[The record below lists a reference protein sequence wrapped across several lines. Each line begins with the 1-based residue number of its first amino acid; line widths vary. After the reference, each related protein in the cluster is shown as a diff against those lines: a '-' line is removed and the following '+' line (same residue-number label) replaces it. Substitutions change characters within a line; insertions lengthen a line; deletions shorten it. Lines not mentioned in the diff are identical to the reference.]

1 MDVERNTL
9 SLFFEFFSAQ
19 DTRTEKDCETQIIEC
34 SGEMNLLG
42 SLASRV
48 FLHQKATVQEAE
60 QVMYKHRY
68 L

>member
-1 MDVERNTL
+1 MLKEICYI
-9 SLFFEFFSAQ
+9 SLIFFTQ
-19 DTRTEKDCETQIIEC
+19 DTRTEKDSEMQITEC
-34 SGEMNLLG
+34 SGEMKFFG

-60 QVMYKHRY
+60 QVMYRHKY

>member
-1 MDVERNTL
+1 MDAKRSTV
-9 SLFFEFFSAQ
+9 SVYVYIFFTQ

-48 FLHQKATVQEAE
+48 FLHQKATIQEAE
-60 QVMYKHRY
+60 QVIYGHRY

>member
-1 MDVERNTL
+1 MLKEIRCQY
-9 SLFFEFFSAQ
+9 FFTQ
-19 DTRTEKDCETQIIEC
+19 GTTEKDCETQIIEC

-48 FLHQKATVQEAE
+48 FLHHKATVQEAE